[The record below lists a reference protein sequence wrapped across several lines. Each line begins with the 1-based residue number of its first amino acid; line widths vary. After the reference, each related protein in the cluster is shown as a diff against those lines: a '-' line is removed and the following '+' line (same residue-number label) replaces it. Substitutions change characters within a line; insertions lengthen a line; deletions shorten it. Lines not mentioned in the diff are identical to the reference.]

1 MSEPRNP
8 SETAWRVAHPTQAG
22 PGILAEITA
31 GLAAGSD
38 LHVLLGR
45 FLDPIIQ
52 IAGAQAG
59 AVRVLDGQESR
70 MHLVGDRGLPRIVLD
85 AEQSVEHDCGVCGAA
100 VQFDRPVWADDLSS
114 CSRRTEGVFFGSG
127 CTRVLAVPLHHKGQ
141 TLGVYNLF
149 YEGGREPGPDV
160 LALLKSVG
168 DLLGLA
174 LENARLQRENL
185 QATVASE
192 RQMMAA
198 EVHDSIAQSL
208 AYVKMR
214 LPLLHDAM
222 LARDDERARKYFGDV
237 RQAVGDAHT
246 SLRQILAD
254 FRTSVDPQGLLHAL
268 RGVAAVFED
277 RTGIAFELVERCGEL
292 PLAPER
298 QAQAFHVVQEALANV
313 ARHSRAEHASVTVEL
328 AGAKVHLRIEDD
340 GQGVHDLPAAH
351 TPSHY
356 GIDIMKARARRL
368 GGSLELRAR
377 AGGGTCVSLEFP
389 LHAPAQHNRAQA
401 HGQP

>member
-1 MSEPRNP
+1 MPESRNP
-8 SETAWRVAHPTQAG
+8 PEIVRPTAVPAHG

-31 GLAAGSD
+31 GLATGSD
-38 LHVLLGR
+38 LHALLGR

-59 AVRVLDGQESR
+59 AVRVLDGHEAR

-85 AEQSVEHDCGVCGAA
+85 AEQSVEHDCGACGAA
-100 VQFDRPVWADDLSS
+100 VQFDRPVWADDLSP
-114 CSRRTEGVFFGSG
+114 CSRRTDGAFFGSG
-127 CTRVLAVPLHHKGQ
+127 CKRVLAVPLHHRGQ
-141 TLGVYNLF
+141 VLGVYNLF
-149 YEGGREPGPDV
+149 YEGDSEPGADV

-174 LENARLQRENL
+174 LENARLERENL

-198 EVHDSIAQSL
+198 EVHDSIAQAL

-222 LARDDERARKYFGDV
+222 LARDDDRALKYYGDV

-254 FRTSVDPQGLLHAL
+254 FRTQVDPQGLLHAL
-268 RGVAAVFED
+268 RGIAAVFED
-277 RTGIAFELVERCGEL
+277 RTGIEFELVDRCGDL
-292 PLAPER
+292 PLAPDR

-313 ARHSRAEHASVTVEL
+313 ARHSQAQHAWLFVEL
-328 AGAKVHLRIEDD
+328 SAQQVRLRIEDD
-340 GQGVHDLPAAH
+340 GLGVPG
-351 TPSHY
+351 TPSTDAQSHY

-368 GGSLELRAR
+368 GGTLELRAR
-377 AGGGTCVSLEFP
+377 AGGGTRVSLEFP
-389 LHAPAQHNRAQA
+389 LHLPQQQTRSQA
-401 HGQP
+401 HSQP